1 MQACLL
7 FRFVVRVSHTNNQ
20 GQWICLLALQ
30 QHVSCYCR
38 PSYPSSSICV
48 NSELTSNL
56 VRLLQREAEQEA
68 ARLSAIQDAKQRE
81 FEEREAKAAAEL
93 KHRLEVEQRTIA
105 EQQQR
110 QRTELKRQRR

>member
-1 MQACLL
+1 MSCRLTERAAYLHSCFATACV
-7 FRFVVRVSHTNNQ
+7 FDCKPSRAFTIHVRTMTSMTMLSVS
-20 GQWICLLALQ
+20 
-30 QHVSCYCR
+30 
-38 PSYPSSSICV
+38 
-48 NSELTSNL
+48 L
-56 VRLLQREAEQEA
+56 VLLQREAEQEA

-110 QRTELKRQRR
+110 QRAELERQRR